1 MNKIFT
7 NYKRK
12 KILGIRGTKAPV
24 MDEARNYATNSFS
37 KMLYFVEMFK
47 SLCTFQFFTLLSRL
61 YIAHSLENFL
71 GLLYVVNYH
80 GTLLK
85 ATRIC

>member
-1 MNKIFT
+1 LNKIFT

-47 SLCTFQFFTLLSRL
+47 SYALS
-61 YIAHSLENFL
+61 NF
-71 GLLYVVNYH
+71 
-80 GTLLK
+80 
-85 ATRIC
+85 